1 MPLYRQSTRRH
12 STAVSPFSQLQP
24 KRRNNMS
31 RKKNNLQVIESNS
44 NDNQIIIEKSKLCK
58 VKHSDLKRMKPKNA
72 NQKYFWELYDNG
84 SKAILLHG
92 VAGTGK
98 TYIALYKAL
107 DDILD
112 YTSAYDKVVVVRSA
126 VPSREIGH
134 LPGDEKEK
142 SEVYQQPYIQI
153 CNELFNH
160 IQPYAR
166 LQEQKSLHFM
176 ITSYVRGITLDNA
189 IVIVDECQNM
199 TDMELNSIMTRI
211 GNNSRIIFCG
221 DFRQTDLYKKND
233 MSGLQKFIGIAELM
247 RSFNTVEFTCDDI
260 VRSELVKEY
269 ILARLEYE
277 DRHC

>member
-1 MPLYRQSTRRH
+1 MLFRS
-12 STAVSPFSQLQP
+12 
-24 KRRNNMS
+24 
-31 RKKNNLQVIESNS
+31 
-44 NDNQIIIEKSKLCK
+44 
-58 VKHSDLKRMKPKNA
+58 
-72 NQKYFWELYDNG
+72 
-84 SKAILLHG
+84 LHG

-199 TDMELNSIMTRI
+199 NWEELSTIMTRV
-211 GNNSRIIFCG
+211 GYRSKIIFCG
-221 DFRQTDLYKKND
+221 DYRQTDLYRNNKDK
-233 MSGLQKFIGIAELM
+233 SGLLHFHEVAKM
-247 RSFNTVEFTCDDI
+247 MPSFTSVEFSTDDI
-260 VRSELVKEY
+260 VRSSLVKDFLIACEK
-269 ILARLEYE
+269 YE
-277 DRHC
+277 LTKRE